1 VEFVPAPAYLCA
13 MSLTRIRRAAALVA
27 AVAALAVASHAD
39 AAKEKKKPAPA
50 AEEAKPKKAPPAD
63 AAAPAAKELGTIE
76 SWTAYAARDKT
87 GRVCYVYGEPKKSEP
102 SGAKRKQPMMM
113 VTHRPEEKIANVVS
127 VMQGYTLK
135 DGSNVALDLGKTKF
149 ELFSKDDSAWARTS
163 ELDKTIVTALAK
175 GKQVVVK
182 GDPQKGPV
190 TTDTYS
196 LAGFPKVLALI
207 DKACGVKR

>member
-13 MSLTRIRRAAALVA
+13 MSLTRIRRVAALVA
-27 AVAALAVASHAD
+27 AVAALAVVSHAE
-39 AAKEKKKPAPA
+39 AAKEKKKKPAPA
-50 AEEAKPKKAPPAD
+50 AEEAKPKSPPAD
-63 AAAPAAKELGTIE
+63 ATAPAAKELGTVDA
-76 SWTAYAARDKT
+76 WTAYEARDKT

-135 DGSNVALDLGKTKF
+135 DGSNVALDVGKTKY

-163 ELDKTIVTALAK
+163 ELDKTIVGALAK
-175 GKQVVVK
+175 AKQVVVK
-182 GDPQKGPV
+182 GDPPKGPV

>member
-1 VEFVPAPAYLCA
+1 
-13 MSLTRIRRAAALVA
+13 MTLTRIRRAAALVA
-27 AVAALAVASHAD
+27 AVSVLATVGHAE

-50 AEEAKPKKAPPAD
+50 AEEAQPKKPAAAD
-63 AAAPAAKELGTIE
+63 ATAGPAKELGTVDG
-76 SWTAYAARDKT
+76 WTAYEARDKT

-135 DGSNVALDLGKTKF
+135 DGSNVALDIGKTKY

-175 GKQVVVK
+175 GKQVIVK
-182 GDPQKGPV
+182 GDPPKGAA
-190 TTDTYS
+190 TTDTYT
-196 LAGFPKVLALI
+196 LGGFPKALALI